1 MLTNTH
7 PWATLSSKVY
17 GHVSYSCLG
26 EGIPIDGIL
35 KARTGEVFCDD
46 PIVPDSLTDEPMDA
60 ALEWLCPVPMTV
72 PGLF

>member
-1 MLTNTH
+1 MLT
-7 PWATLSSKVY
+7 
-17 GHVSYSCLG
+17 
-26 EGIPIDGIL
+26 IDGIL